1 MEDEDFDLDHIF
13 NRMFLVAEAWTED
26 RETEA
31 GLEGALDEICN
42 GLIDINTWI
51 HKTGILPDA
60 WARYE
65 RKEAYGPE

>member
-1 MEDEDFDLDHIF
+1 MENEDFDLDHIF
-13 NRMFLVAEAWTED
+13 NRMFLVAEMCTED

-42 GLIDINTWI
+42 GLIDINAWVF
-51 HKTGILPDA
+51 KTGILPVL
-60 WARYE
+60 WATYE